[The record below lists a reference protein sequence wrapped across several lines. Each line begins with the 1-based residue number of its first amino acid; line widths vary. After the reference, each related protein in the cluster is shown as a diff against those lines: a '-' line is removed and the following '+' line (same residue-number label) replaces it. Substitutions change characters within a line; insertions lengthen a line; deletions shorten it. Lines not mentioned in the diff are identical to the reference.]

1 VSFIFLEGAMGTYGL
16 KSILKVP
23 QTIIYGTGTVSDLPE
38 QVKRFGKKAA
48 IIYGGKSFSE
58 SGNRNKIIEILN
70 SSNIAVQEIGGISH
84 DPDEELVNRIT
95 EKISG
100 IKPDVIIGIGGGSVI
115 DTAKAA
121 SIIVTNGGEVAD
133 YWEGKSFTKPSVPYI
148 AVPTTSG
155 TGAEVTKN
163 AVLTSKSKT
172 FKKSIRSEYM
182 IPDVALID
190 PTLTLSVPEIVT
202 RDTGL
207 DALIQNLEGYT
218 SNNAGPITDTLAR
231 KGIELAGKYL
241 VQAFRNP
248 DDLEARE
255 AMSLVSIYGGITL
268 LNAGLGLA
276 HGLSH
281 PIGIRFGLPHGRAC
295 AIVMPKVMEYN
306 YRARKKKYDEVGQL
320 LTGESNGIEAFNNL
334 LMNLDLSIKLG
345 DYGIKE
351 MDIPLI
357 VSESKGGSRN
367 YNPISHSDEIVEQM
381 LKEIL

>member
-1 VSFIFLEGAMGTYGL
+1 MGIYGL

-23 QTIIYGTGTVSDLPE
+23 HTVIYGTDTISELPE
-38 QVKRFGKKAA
+38 QVKRFGKVAA
-48 IIYGGKSFSE
+48 VVYGGKSFSE
-58 SGNRNKIIEILN
+58 SGNRNKIMEILKSGN
-70 SSNIAVQEIGGISH
+70 VAVHEVGGISH
-84 DPDEELVNRIT
+84 DPDELLVKSIT
-95 EKISG
+95 ETIIS

-121 SIIVTNGGEVAD
+121 SIIASNGGEVAD
-133 YWEGKSFTKPSVPYI
+133 YWEGKPFTKPSIPYI

-163 AVLTSKSKT
+163 AVITSKEKT
-172 FKKSIRSEYM
+172 FKKSIRSDYM

-190 PTLTLSVPEIVT
+190 PSLTLSLPKTVT

-231 KGIELAGKYL
+231 KGIELAGTYL

-255 AMSLVSIYGGITL
+255 AMSLVSLYGGITL

-281 PIGIRFGLPHGRAC
+281 PIGIRFGLPHGRSC

-306 YRARKKKYDEVGQL
+306 YTARKQKYDEVGQL
-320 LTGESNGIEAFNNL
+320 LSGDRNGVKAFNKL
-334 LMNLDLSIKLG
+334 LERLDLSTRLG

-351 MDIPLI
+351 EDIPLI

-367 YNPISHSDEIVEQM
+367 YNPIHHSDETVEKM